1 MNGPHCPPLR
11 EVQRSRNSVAFSPE
25 GVWCSSPR
33 RKKSL
38 MESGPTPKESE
49 RETSEPVP
57 GATERSRS
65 SRPPRRS
72 SSHLQAALTA
82 SGRAEQSL
90 STLMRA
96 IRDLSSGVSGAREAN
111 VQLLRELESMADM
124 LGSAN
129 ETQLALKNRVGLLEQ
144 TLERAHQEASAER
157 AYILEQQDA
166 FIAAMMEDHE
176 QVLVELHRE
185 LESAKS
191 RPASRT
197 TTLPDFPGVSEPT
210 EEKDLRGALDAAE
223 RTIEKLFAE
232 RDRARETLL
241 KLQAQRDEAQAT
253 VARLTRERDEAR
265 AEQSHSRITDAV
277 RQVIP
282 PSSTPLPGFRA
293 APTLPPP
300 ESPRKPLGGA
310 EVTRTAS
317 NPPVLGAV
325 AVGSVR
331 MQQREAPVHP
341 SPPPEELRA
350 ALHAPSSTAPT
361 KPPGPEPRSITPPG
375 PPVVTMPPADVTPTA
390 PPPAPANSRE
400 PGPRSG
406 GGYSLTNS
414 VAPEHVPTSRV
425 SRAPR
430 R

>member
-1 MNGPHCPPLR
+1 M
-11 EVQRSRNSVAFSPE
+11 
-25 GVWCSSPR
+25 
-33 RKKSL
+33 
-38 MESGPTPKESE
+38 
-49 RETSEPVP
+49 
-57 GATERSRS
+57 
-65 SRPPRRS
+65 
-72 SSHLQAALTA
+72 QAALTA
-82 SGRAEQSL
+82 SGRAEHSL

-111 VQLLRELESMADM
+111 LQLLRELEGMADM

-144 TLERAHQEASAER
+144 TIDRAHQEATSER

-176 QVLVELHRE
+176 QVIVELHRE
-185 LESAKS
+185 LETAKS

-197 TTLPDFPGVSEPT
+197 TTLPDFPGVSAAEAA
-210 EEKDLRGALDAAE
+210 EDKDLRGALDAAE

-253 VARLTRERDEAR
+253 VARLTRERDQAR
-265 AEQSHSRITDAV
+265 AEQSQSRITDAV

-282 PSSTPLPGFRA
+282 PSTTPLPGFRA

-300 ESPRKPLGGA
+300 ESPRKPSGA
-310 EVTRTAS
+310 APAQDGSRPPS
-317 NPPVLGAV
+317 NPPGVSSVPVGAL
-325 AVGSVR
+325 R
-331 MQQREAPVHP
+331 TQQREVPLHP

-361 KPPGPEPRSITPPG
+361 KPPERSLTPPG
-375 PPVVTMPPADVTPTA
+375 PPVVVTPPSTDNTPTA
-390 PPPAPANSRE
+390 PPPAPTHSQ
-400 PGPRSG
+400 PSPRGG

>member
-1 MNGPHCPPLR
+1 MENPP
-11 EVQRSRNSVAFSPE
+11 A
-25 GVWCSSPR
+25 
-33 RKKSL
+33 
-38 MESGPTPKESE
+38 PKDSDNQEPAPFTSE
-49 RETSEPVP
+49 RSL
-57 GATERSRS
+57 S
-65 SRPPRRS
+65 SRPPGSARRTSS

-82 SGRAEQSL
+82 NGRAEASL

-111 VQLLRELESMADM
+111 LQLLRELESMADM

-129 ETQLALKNRVGLLEQ
+129 EQQLALKNRVALLEQ
-144 TLERAHQEASAER
+144 TLARAHEDAAAER

-185 LESAKS
+185 LDAARARQGS
-191 RPASRT
+191 RVQ
-197 TTLPDFPGVSEPT
+197 TLPDFPGVKEPPT
-210 EEKDLRGALDAAE
+210 ERDVHAELDAAE

-253 VARLTRERDEAR
+253 VARLTRERDQAR
-265 AEQSHSRITDAV
+265 AEQTQSRITDAV
-277 RQVIP
+277 RQALP
-282 PSSTPLPGFRA
+282 PATTPLPALRT

-300 ESPRKPLGGA
+300 EVPRRSPPPPA
-310 EVTRTAS
+310 VTDTRSTG
-317 NPPVLGAV
+317 PV
-325 AVGSVR
+325 AVGSIAR
-331 MQQREAPVHP
+331 PRAPALELTPREPPVHP

-350 ALHAPSSTAPT
+350 ALHPPSSGHRAPT
-361 KPPGPEPRSITPPG
+361 SPSGPSEEHRIHTPPG
-375 PPVVTMPPADVTPTA
+375 PSVITA
-390 PPPAPANSRE
+390 PPPAGTPSKAVTAPPPVSAPGAAAPPVVTAPPPVVTPSKE

-414 VAPEHVPTSRV
+414 VAPEHVATSHV

>member
-1 MNGPHCPPLR
+1 
-11 EVQRSRNSVAFSPE
+11 
-25 GVWCSSPR
+25 
-33 RKKSL
+33 
-38 MESGPTPKESE
+38 
-49 RETSEPVP
+49 
-57 GATERSRS
+57 
-65 SRPPRRS
+65 
-72 SSHLQAALTA
+72 
-82 SGRAEQSL
+82 
-90 STLMRA
+90 MRA

-111 VQLLRELESMADM
+111 LQLLRELEGMADM

-129 ETQLALKNRVGLLEQ
+129 ETQLALKNRVALLEQ
-144 TLERAHQEASAER
+144 TLERTHQEASAER

-185 LESAKS
+185 LEAARA
-191 RPASRT
+191 RPGGRT
-197 TTLPDFPGVSEPT
+197 TTLPDFPGVSEPS

-223 RTIEKLFAE
+223 RPIEKLFAE
-232 RDRARETLL
+232 RVSARETQL

-253 VARLTRERDEAR
+253 VARLTRERDLAR
-265 AEQSHSRITDAV
+265 AEQTHSRITDVV

-300 ESPRKPLGGA
+300 ESPRKPPSGQAGPAA
-310 EVTRTAS
+310 EPSQQPGTGS
-317 NPPVLGAV
+317 V

-331 MQQREAPVHP
+331 TRPAEMPLRP

-361 KPPGPEPRSITPPG
+361 KPPGRSITPPG
-375 PPVVTMPPADVTPTA
+375 PPVVTLPLPADTTPTA
-390 PPPAPANSRE
+390 PPPAPTPSRE

-425 SRAPR
+425 SRGPR
-430 R
+430 G

>member
-1 MNGPHCPPLR
+1 
-11 EVQRSRNSVAFSPE
+11 
-25 GVWCSSPR
+25 
-33 RKKSL
+33 
-38 MESGPTPKESE
+38 MESGPTPKEPE

-57 GATERSRS
+57 GVTERRS

-72 SSHLQAALTA
+72 SSTSLQAALTA

-129 ETQLALKNRVGLLEQ
+129 ETQLALKNRVALLEQ

-185 LESAKS
+185 LETAKS

-197 TTLPDFPGVSEPT
+197 TTLPDFPGIAAAEAS

-253 VARLTRERDEAR
+253 VARLTRERDQAR
-265 AEQSHSRITDAV
+265 AESTQSRITDAV

-300 ESPRKPLGGA
+300 ESPRKPASAAAPAADGS
-310 EVTRTAS
+310 RPPS
-317 NPPVLGAV
+317 NPPAGAV
-325 AVGSVR
+325 VGSVR
-331 MQQREAPVHP
+331 TLPREVPVHP

-361 KPPGPEPRSITPPG
+361 KPPGGEQRSITPPG
-375 PPVVTMPPADVTPTA
+375 PPVVVTAPSPDTTPTA
-390 PPPAPANSRE
+390 PPPAPSPTHSVPITRQ
-400 PGPRSG
+400 G

-414 VAPEHVPTSRV
+414 VAPEHVPTHA

>member
-1 MNGPHCPPLR
+1 
-11 EVQRSRNSVAFSPE
+11 
-25 GVWCSSPR
+25 
-33 RKKSL
+33 
-38 MESGPTPKESE
+38 MESGPTPKEPE

-57 GATERSRS
+57 STPERRS
-65 SRPPRRS
+65 SRPPRSRS

-90 STLMRA
+90 GTLMRA

-111 VQLLRELESMADM
+111 LQLLRELEGMADM

-129 ETQLALKNRVGLLEQ
+129 ESQLALKNRIALLEQ
-144 TLERAHQEASAER
+144 TIERTHQEAKAER

-185 LESAKS
+185 LETARA
-191 RPASRT
+191 RPSGRT
-197 TTLPDFPGVSEPT
+197 TTLPDFPGVSEPS
-210 EEKDLRGALDAAE
+210 EEKDLRSALDAAE

-253 VARLTRERDEAR
+253 VARLTRERDQAR
-265 AEQSHSRITDAV
+265 AEQSQSRITDAV

-300 ESPRKPLGGA
+300 EVPNRPAAAADGSQP
-310 EVTRTAS
+310 AS
-317 NPPVLGAV
+317 TGAV
-325 AVGSVR
+325 AVGSFR
-331 MQQREAPVHP
+331 TRPVEQPLHP

-350 ALHAPSSTAPT
+350 ALHAPSSAAPT
-361 KPPGPEPRSITPPG
+361 KPPARSLTPPG
-375 PPVVTMPPADVTPTA
+375 PPVIVTIPPPTDTTPTA
-390 PPPAPANSRE
+390 PPPAPTPSRE
-400 PGPRSG
+400 PAGRAG

-414 VAPEHVPTSRV
+414 VAPEHVPTSHV

>member
-1 MNGPHCPPLR
+1 
-11 EVQRSRNSVAFSPE
+11 
-25 GVWCSSPR
+25 
-33 RKKSL
+33 
-38 MESGPTPKESE
+38 
-49 RETSEPVP
+49 
-57 GATERSRS
+57 
-65 SRPPRRS
+65 
-72 SSHLQAALTA
+72 
-82 SGRAEQSL
+82 
-90 STLMRA
+90 MRA

-144 TLERAHQEASAER
+144 TIERAHQEASAER

-185 LESAKS
+185 LETAKA
-191 RPASRT
+191 RPNTRT
-197 TTLPDFPGVSEPT
+197 TTLPDFPGIVEPT

-253 VARLTRERDEAR
+253 VARLTRERDQAR
-265 AEQSHSRITDAV
+265 ADQSQSRITDAV

-282 PSSTPLPGFRA
+282 PSTTPLPGFRA

-300 ESPRKPLGGA
+300 ESPRKPSPAADGA
-310 EVTRTAS
+310 KPPS
-317 NPPVLGAV
+317 NPPAGVP
-325 AVGSVR
+325 VGSVR
-331 MQQREAPVHP
+331 VQPREAPVHP

-361 KPPGPEPRSITPPG
+361 KPPERSLTPPG
-375 PPVVTMPPADVTPTA
+375 PPVVVTAPPPTDTTPTA
-390 PPPAPANSRE
+390 PPPAPLVSRE

-430 R
+430 G

>member
-1 MNGPHCPPLR
+1 
-11 EVQRSRNSVAFSPE
+11 
-25 GVWCSSPR
+25 
-33 RKKSL
+33 
-38 MESGPTPKESE
+38 MESGFTPKEPE
-49 RETSEPVP
+49 RETSELGSSPP
-57 GATERSRS
+57 ERRS
-65 SRPPRRS
+65 SRPPQSRS
-72 SSHLQAALTA
+72 SAHLEAALTA
-82 SGRAEQSL
+82 NQRAEQNL
-90 STLMRA
+90 GTLMRA

-111 VQLLRELESMADM
+111 LQLLRELEGMADM

-129 ETQLALKNRVGLLEQ
+129 EGQLALKNRVGLLEQ
-144 TLERAHQEASAER
+144 TIERTREEAKAER

-185 LESAKS
+185 LEAARA
-191 RPASRT
+191 RPVSRT
-197 TTLPDFPGVSEPT
+197 STLPDFPGLPAPSQ
-210 EEKDLRGALDAAE
+210 EKDLQGALDAAE
-223 RTIEKLFAE
+223 RTIEKLFSE

-253 VARLTRERDEAR
+253 VARLTRERDQAR
-265 AEQSHSRITDAV
+265 AEQSGPRFLDGV

-282 PSSTPLPGFRA
+282 PSTTPLPGFRS

-300 ESPRKPLGGA
+300 ESPRKPSSGSVGPA
-310 EVTRTAS
+310 GDGPST
-317 NPPVLGAV
+317 GAV
-325 AVGSVR
+325 AVGSMR
-331 MQQREAPVHP
+331 ARPAEHPVHP

-361 KPPGPEPRSITPPG
+361 RPPERSFTPPG
-375 PPVVTMPPADVTPTA
+375 PTVVVTAPPATDTAPTA
-390 PPPAPANSRE
+390 PPPAPAPARE
-400 PGPRSG
+400 PSGRAG

-414 VAPEHVPTSRV
+414 VAPEHVATSRV

>member
-1 MNGPHCPPLR
+1 
-11 EVQRSRNSVAFSPE
+11 
-25 GVWCSSPR
+25 
-33 RKKSL
+33 
-38 MESGPTPKESE
+38 
-49 RETSEPVP
+49 
-57 GATERSRS
+57 
-65 SRPPRRS
+65 
-72 SSHLQAALTA
+72 
-82 SGRAEQSL
+82 
-90 STLMRA
+90 MRA
-96 IRDLSSGVSGAREAN
+96 MRDLSSGVSGAREAN
-111 VQLLRELESMADM
+111 LQLLRELESMADL

-129 ETQLALKNRVGLLEQ
+129 ETQLALKNRVALLEQ
-144 TLERAHQEASAER
+144 TLERTYQEAKAER

-185 LESAKS
+185 LEAARA

-197 TTLPDFPGVSEPT
+197 TTLPDFQGVQEPSE
-210 EEKDLRGALDAAE
+210 EQDLRSALDAAE

-253 VARLTRERDEAR
+253 VARLTRERDQAR
-265 AEQSHSRITDAV
+265 AEQSQSRISDAV

-282 PSSTPLPGFRA
+282 PSTTPLPGFRA

-300 ESPRKPLGGA
+300 EKAAVPSEGA
-310 EVTRTAS
+310 PAPAT
-317 NPPVLGAV
+317 GAV

-331 MQQREAPVHP
+331 TRPLEQPQHP

-350 ALHAPSSTAPT
+350 ALHAPTR
-361 KPPGPEPRSITPPG
+361 PPVPERSITPPG
-375 PPVVTMPPADVTPTA
+375 PPVVVTAPPPADTTPTA
-390 PPPAPANSRE
+390 PPPAPTVSRA
-400 PGPRSG
+400 PRAG

-414 VAPEHVPTSRV
+414 VAPEHVPTNSISRV
-425 SRAPR
+425 PR

>member
-1 MNGPHCPPLR
+1 
-11 EVQRSRNSVAFSPE
+11 
-25 GVWCSSPR
+25 
-33 RKKSL
+33 
-38 MESGPTPKESE
+38 
-49 RETSEPVP
+49 
-57 GATERSRS
+57 
-65 SRPPRRS
+65 
-72 SSHLQAALTA
+72 
-82 SGRAEQSL
+82 
-90 STLMRA
+90 MRA

-111 VQLLRELESMADM
+111 LQLLRELEGMADM

-129 ETQLALKNRVGLLEQ
+129 ETQLALKNRVALLEQ
-144 TLERAHQEASAER
+144 TLERTHQEARAER

-185 LESAKS
+185 LESARA
-191 RPASRT
+191 RPAGRT
-197 TTLPDFPGVSEPT
+197 TTLPDFPGVAEPS

-253 VARLTRERDEAR
+253 VARLTRERDQAR
-265 AEQSHSRITDAV
+265 AEQSQSRITDAV
-277 RQVIP
+277 RQAIP
-282 PSSTPLPGFRA
+282 PSTTPLPGFRA

-300 ESPRKPLGGA
+300 ESPRKPSAGSVTPAA
-310 EVTRTAS
+310 EAS
-317 NPPVLGAV
+317 PSPSTGPV

-331 MQQREAPVHP
+331 TRPVEMPLHP

-350 ALHAPSSTAPT
+350 ALHPPSSTAPT
-361 KPPGPEPRSITPPG
+361 KPPTRSFTPPG
-375 PPVVTMPPADVTPTA
+375 PPVVTMPPPTDATPTA
-390 PPPAPANSRE
+390 PPPAPSVSRE

-430 R
+430 G

>member
-1 MNGPHCPPLR
+1 
-11 EVQRSRNSVAFSPE
+11 
-25 GVWCSSPR
+25 
-33 RKKSL
+33 
-38 MESGPTPKESE
+38 MESGPTPKEPE
-49 RETSEPVP
+49 RETSEQAA

-90 STLMRA
+90 TTLMRA

-111 VQLLRELESMADM
+111 LQLLRELEAMADM

-144 TLERAHQEASAER
+144 TLERAHQEAKAER

-185 LESAKS
+185 LEAARS
-191 RPASRT
+191 RPVSRT
-197 TTLPDFPGVSEPT
+197 TTLPDFPGVTEPQ
-210 EEKDLRGALDAAE
+210 EDQDLRGALDAAE
-223 RTIEKLFAE
+223 RTVEKLFAE

-253 VARLTRERDEAR
+253 VARLTRERDQAR
-265 AEQSHSRITDAV
+265 AEQSQSRITDAV

-300 ESPRKPLGGA
+300 ENARHLLP
-310 EVTRTAS
+310 TH
-317 NPPVLGAV
+317 PPATGAV

-331 MQQREAPVHP
+331 TQQREAPAHP

-375 PPVVTMPPADVTPTA
+375 PTVVTMPPPVETTPTA
-390 PPPAPANSRE
+390 PPAASPARE

-414 VAPEHVPTSRV
+414 VAPEHVSPSRV

-430 R
+430 G